1 MQHGSSLSS
10 DNRRTK
16 ITQKL
21 ITDHSNKDE
30 DANDTFVERILK
42 MMDKKRD
49 DCVFNAELP
58 MDVAL
63 SQRR

>member
-21 ITDHSNKDE
+21 ITDNSNKDE
-30 DANDTFVERILK
+30 DANDTFVEKYLK
-42 MMDKKRD
+42 
-49 DCVFNAELP
+49 
-58 MDVAL
+58 
-63 SQRR
+63 